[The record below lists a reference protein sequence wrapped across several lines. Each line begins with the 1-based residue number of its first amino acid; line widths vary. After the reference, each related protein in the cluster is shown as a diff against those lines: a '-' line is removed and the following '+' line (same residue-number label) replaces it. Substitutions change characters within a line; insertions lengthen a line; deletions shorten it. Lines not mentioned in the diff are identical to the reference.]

1 MLERHLRPAQDF
13 IGNAQPLQFELLEAL
28 RSSML
33 TWLERRVG
41 MLDDFAFPSR
51 IDHANHISTRQYACT
66 ARSKPAGRHA
76 AKRQLKTLE
85 SGMTKRSNPAANH
98 GANRHLITA

>member
-1 MLERHLRPAQDF
+1 MQAAVP
-13 IGNAQPLQFELLEAL
+13 
-28 RSSML
+28 SS
-33 TWLERRVG
+33 G
-41 MLDDFAFPSR
+41 
-51 IDHANHISTRQYACT
+51 CT

-85 SGMTKRSNPAANH
+85 SGMAKRCNPAPNH

>member
-1 MLERHLRPAQDF
+1 VSDATAVSRRAILIRWESDASQT
-13 IGNAQPLQFELLEAL
+13 
-28 RSSML
+28 SS
-33 TWLERRVG
+33 T
-41 MLDDFAFPSR
+41 
-51 IDHANHISTRQYACT
+51 TTCT

-85 SGMTKRSNPAANH
+85 SGMAKRSNPAANH